1 MSSALLAVS
10 HDPNNSG
17 NADTLSGGGDA
28 DLFVGRRSGAGAD
41 NFSDYVLGIDK
52 QLNDVLA

>member
-1 MSSALLAVS
+1 VGLAAV
-10 HDPNNSG
+10 HDPNDSG

-28 DLFVGRRSGAGAD
+28 DLFVGRSSGAGAD

-52 QLNDVLA
+52 QRNDVLA